1 VQTLA
6 KLRLWDGVRAFFG
19 GVGFVVGKPGVW
31 GYALVPATVAL
42 FLGGVLGSLGIWGAS
57 ALATALVAGES
68 AWATAGQW
76 LVGILL
82 GVLAVVLAF
91 LVAVSLAQP
100 LSGFAL
106 EAIVRKQEKG
116 LGVEHVWPEQPFW
129 PSLARSLRVTLMAL
143 VLGLPVIALLT
154 LVELVFAPAAVI
166 TWPLKFVVSALML
179 AWDFLDYPLGMR
191 GLGVRDRLRFFAHN
205 LGPVTVF
212 GCLATVV
219 LLVPGLGLLV
229 LPMGAAGA
237 ARLVVGSELQG
248 GPWTPL
254 APAHEPPRLR

>member
-1 VQTLA
+1 MHALA

-19 GVGFVVGKPGVW
+19 GVGFVVGSPAVW
-31 GYALVPATVAL
+31 GWALVPAGIAL
-42 FLGGVLGSLGIWGAS
+42 LLGGALASLGVWGAS
-57 ALATALVAGES
+57 ALAKALVGGEGG
-68 AWATAGQW
+68 WATAGQW

-91 LVAVSLAQP
+91 LVALSLAQP

-106 EAIVRKQEKG
+106 EAIVRRQERG

-129 PSLARSLRVTLMAL
+129 TSLLRSLRVTFTAL
-143 VLGLPVIALLT
+143 AIGLPLLAVLT
-154 LVELVFAPAAVI
+154 LVELIFAPAAVV
-166 TWPLKFVVSALML
+166 TWPLKFVVSGLML
-179 AWDFLDYPLGMR
+179 AWDFLDYPLGLR
-191 GLGVRDRLRFFAHN
+191 GLGARDRLRFFARN
-205 LGPVTVF
+205 FGPVTVF

-237 ARLVVGSELQG
+237 ARLVVGAEVAQ

-254 APAHEPPRLR
+254 APAREAPRLP